1 MPPDGLSVSAADVR
15 AHLASRLAPFKV
27 PRTIHVL
34 AELPTRGIG
43 KVDEAALRAIATNG
57 V

>member
-1 MPPDGLSVSAADVR
+1 
-15 AHLASRLAPFKV
+15 V

-43 KVDEAALRAIATNG
+43 KVDEAALRALAVNG
-57 V
+57 T